1 MNYKR
6 LVESGRY
13 KREELSKEDRN
24 FVNGMDY
31 ILAEVM
37 EQDFSEVIEIPEDCP
52 GLKMVLGEIAKKVVE
67 NVKEQINGAICQVI
81 VECIDSDCSKEMRE

>member
-1 MNYKR
+1 MDYVR

-13 KREELSKEDRN
+13 KREELKKEDRN

-31 ILAEVM
+31 ILSEVM
-37 EQDFSEVIEIPEDCP
+37 EKDFSEVIEMPDDCP

-67 NVKEQINGAICQVI
+67 NVKEEINGAICQVI
-81 VECIDSDCSKEMRE
+81 VECIDNNID